1 MKTFGLNYDIKPEYV
16 EAFTDYSI
24 NVINL
29 MQDWDGHIETR
40 LFIDAQ
46 KPNSMMIYS
55 NWETADQFKQ
65 FMKSDAFKG
74 ALGATYDM
82 LEGMPSHKVY
92 EETDDLKQ

>member
-16 EAFTDYSI
+16 EEFKAFSL
-24 NVINL
+24 NVIEL
-29 MQDWDGHIETR
+29 MKQWQGHIETR
-40 LFIDAQ
+40 LYIDAA

-55 NWETADQFKQ
+55 NWQTVEQFKD

-74 ALGATYDM
+74 AIRSTYDM

-92 EETDDLKQ
+92 EQTGDLD

>member
-1 MKTFGLNYDIKPEYV
+1 MKTFGLNYDIKPQYV
-16 EAFTDYSI
+16 DEFTAYSLK
-24 NVINL
+24 VIEL

-40 LFIDAQ
+40 LYIDAA

-55 NWETADQFKQ
+55 NWETTEQFKE

-74 ALGATYDM
+74 AIGATYDM

-92 EETDDLKQ
+92 EQTGDLN